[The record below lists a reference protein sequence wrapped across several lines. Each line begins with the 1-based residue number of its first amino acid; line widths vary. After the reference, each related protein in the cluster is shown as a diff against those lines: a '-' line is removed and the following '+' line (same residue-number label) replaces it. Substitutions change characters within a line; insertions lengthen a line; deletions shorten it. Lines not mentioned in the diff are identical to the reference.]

1 MYLLIAELQRQRKHL
16 AILTLQL
23 GIDRLNI
30 QKQKTKMN
38 RDTEYFYS
46 TTTNFKLLDIQRTL
60 YPTNKEHKIIQ
71 DK

>member
-1 MYLLIAELQRQRKHL
+1 
-16 AILTLQL
+16 
-23 GIDRLNI
+23 
-30 QKQKTKMN
+30 MN